1 MSDYETLGRS
11 IVCCV
16 CDNSVEGKAY
26 YPIGQQYLCYDCG
39 QKPKQVHCRCCKNV
53 LKQID
58 KMVIRENQIYCS
70 ECCGDY
76 QFWAVQTYLRGIN
89 FFETQIQ
96 AIDFIKENW
105 EKCEF
110 DCYYTFASPFNFE
123 ELTGENIKTYGT
135 DLFLAYENQVTENGL
150 LILKVTKIKQ

>member
-26 YPIGQQYLCYDCG
+26 YPVGQQYLCYDCG
-39 QKPKQVHCRCCKNV
+39 QKPKQVHCRCCKNM

-58 KMVIRENQIYCS
+58 KIVIRKDQIYCG

-76 QFWAVQTYLRGIN
+76 QFWAVNVYFHGTR
-89 FFETQIQ
+89 FFQHEVEAT
-96 AIDFIKENW
+96 DFIRENW
-105 EKCEF
+105 EKYEF
-110 DCYYTFASPFNFE
+110 DCYYTFASPFKWD
-123 ELTGENIKTYGT
+123 ELIGENIKEYGA
-135 DLFLAYENQVTENGL
+135 DLHLAHTNEVSDNGF
-150 LILKVTKIKQ
+150 LILNVTKIQQ